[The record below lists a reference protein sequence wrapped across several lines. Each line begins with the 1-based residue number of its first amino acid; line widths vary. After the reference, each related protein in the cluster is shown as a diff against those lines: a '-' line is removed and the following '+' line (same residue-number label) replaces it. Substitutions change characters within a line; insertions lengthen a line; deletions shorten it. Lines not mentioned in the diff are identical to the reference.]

1 MVSHILRLIDNI
13 SKWTGRAASF
23 LIVVITLV
31 MVFEVVARY
40 ILNRPT
46 IWASEITGM
55 LFGTY
60 CLLGG
65 AITLY
70 MGKHVNMDVIYTR
83 LSPKGKATID
93 IITFWFFVLFCIALI
108 WKGGEVGWRSVM
120 TLEHSGSVWN
130 PPVYYFKMMLPI
142 GAFLLLLQGIAKFT
156 RDVMTIVSGRPS

>member
-1 MVSHILRLIDNI
+1 
-13 SKWTGRAASF
+13 
-23 LIVVITLV
+23 
-31 MVFEVVARY
+31 
-40 ILNRPT
+40 
-46 IWASEITGM
+46 M